1 MRKPILMLAMLS
13 AVLGGCVAYG
23 DGYSRSGTNR
33 DGYYGETYSY
43 PRRDSDRDGIPD
55 AYDRHPYGTNDGY
68 YRRERDR
75 DHDGIPDSGTRTGTA
90 TASATSTTATRTA
103 PAATPTSATGTAT
116 GSATKTTATA
126 TAMACPIAATAI
138 PTIPAGISRPRS
150 PAGHCLCRSGCS
162 RTRKMPIRLTTPWLF
177 STLWRI
183 VISSR

>member
-75 DHDGIPDSGTRTGTA
+75 DHDGIPDSRDKDRDGDGVRNKYDSNPD
-90 TASATSTTATRTA
+90 SARSHTDKRDRDSDGVRNKNDSDRDGDGV
-103 PAATPTSATGTAT
+103 PN
-116 GSATKTTATA
+116 
-126 TAMACPIAATAI
+126 
-138 PTIPAGISRPRS
+138 SRDRYPDDPR
-150 PAGHCLCRSGCS
+150 RN
-162 RTRKMPIRLTTPWLF
+162 
-177 STLWRI
+177 
-183 VISSR
+183 